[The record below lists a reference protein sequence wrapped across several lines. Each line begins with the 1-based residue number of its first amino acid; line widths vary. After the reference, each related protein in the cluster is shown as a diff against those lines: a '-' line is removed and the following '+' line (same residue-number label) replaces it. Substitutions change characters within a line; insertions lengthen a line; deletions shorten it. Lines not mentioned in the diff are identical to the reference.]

1 MNKKIATVILVVM
14 FAVLAALV
22 IASTVSDRSVGAIK
36 AKFSETR

>member
-22 IASTVSDRSVGAIK
+22 IASTVSDRSVGEIK
-36 AKFSETR
+36 AKFSETG